1 MPATPINVAQ
11 ARRAVKYDGTNS
23 ADIAALISDFT
34 VTSETATELNF
45 TSGGQ
50 ALSVPTNGWLVYHQG
65 AVAPED
71 VFANADDFED
81 QYTDLS
87 EASEHVHEIV
97 LTSGPAKAPGA
108 AVDE

>member
-1 MPATPINVAQ
+1 MAAVPVNVAQ

-23 ADIAALISDFT
+23 ADIAALIDDFT
-34 VTSETATELNF
+34 VTGEDASQLTF

-50 ALSVPTNGWLVYHQG
+50 TLSVLRNGWLVYHQG
-65 AVAPED
+65 MVAAED

-87 EASEHVHEIV
+87 QAAEHVHEIV
-97 LTSGPAKAPGA
+97 LTSGPAKAPEY
-108 AVDE
+108 DE